1 MFLPVQ
7 LFNGNSHCYISC
19 TVNQKMKE
27 LINNDVLINA
37 TNVAQNFSSEEMTIA
52 TNNFSHLLG
61 QGGFGPVYKGILADG
76 SEVAVKMLSN
86 TSQQGP
92 QQFLNEVF
100 DFFPFRCISFV
111 SVKTQNIRNDPYILW
126 F

>member
-1 MFLPVQ
+1 METNTV
-7 LFNGNSHCYISC
+7 LFEC
-19 TVNQKMKE
+19 TVNPKKKE
-27 LINNDVLINA
+27 LINNDDLINA
-37 TNVAQNFSSEEMTIA
+37 TNVAQKFSYEEMTIA

-92 QQFLNEVF
+92 DQFLNEVF
-100 DFFPFRCISFV
+100 DCFPFRCICHL
-111 SVKTQNIRNDPYILW
+111 NDSYILW

>member
-1 MFLPVQ
+1 
-7 LFNGNSHCYISC
+7 
-19 TVNQKMKE
+19 
-27 LINNDVLINA
+27 
-37 TNVAQNFSSEEMTIA
+37 MTIA
-52 TNNFSHLLG
+52 TKNFSHLLG

-76 SEVAVKMLSN
+76 SAVAVKMLSN

-100 DFFPFRCISFV
+100 DFFPLRCISFV
-111 SVKTQNIRNDPYILW
+111 SVKTQNIRNDSYVLW